1 MGQANMQRHK
11 EHDMIYSS
19 ATVTVNP
26 TGETPLTR
34 EQLWAGLVLKARDAR
49 QFLPPGLCTKCDV
62 VAEGPNYIIRDAV
75 IMNDELVEFISFVP
89 LKKVSFH
96 QVKGPRE
103 GVIVNEIFED
113 ETGAL
118 HVKFYAYLGLLDHPP
133 GSEREQQAQAMMD
146 SPERGYKAAL
156 LSTLSRTRN
165 LVSTGK
171 L

>member
-1 MGQANMQRHK
+1 
-11 EHDMIYSS
+11 MIYSS

-89 LKKVSFH
+89 L
-96 QVKGPRE
+96 
-103 GVIVNEIFED
+103 
-113 ETGAL
+113 
-118 HVKFYAYLGLLDHPP
+118 
-133 GSEREQQAQAMMD
+133 
-146 SPERGYKAAL
+146 
-156 LSTLSRTRN
+156 
-165 LVSTGK
+165 
-171 L
+171 